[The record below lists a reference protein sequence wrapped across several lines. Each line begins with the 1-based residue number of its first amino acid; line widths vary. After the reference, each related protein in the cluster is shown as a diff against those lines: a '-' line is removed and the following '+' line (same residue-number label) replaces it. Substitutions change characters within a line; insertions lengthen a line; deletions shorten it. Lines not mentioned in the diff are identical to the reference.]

1 MSLDL
6 SFPAKRGAPPR
17 ELEIRPKQVKAWI
30 ESLPLAQSMDASR
43 KLCANLAAMNS
54 SKIDWDDRVQILE
67 TYRPTTAVLLEEL
80 EAIFAKST
88 PPLAVRAREALGVAR
103 DLAAELAV
111 GYKIAIAE
119 KSGKLL
125 AFGSPKQ
132 LPLLIYRA
140 MECLAAGL
148 RASYKSYSPVPAG
161 IWKEMHQLY
170 LHAERENLALALAD
184 AEAKASVFDAYSE
197 SLLLALTD
205 PYRLIQGEAEKVL
218 AQIRAAR
225 GLATLA
231 RARPSTPPGA
241 HFLVPCDTDRPPKP
255 ALSAND
261 DTGGENW
268 RLLDANP
275 LVERLRARK
284 KALETGNVS
293 ATTSRMVG
301 ADGMALL
308 EKLIVLWGDPPK
320 RSSRRDAMETTVAIC
335 VGLKDLSHFVSCEP
349 KGETLSEGEGIRSG
363 ITMPLITVPDDE
375 VSKQL
380 AVHEWDVVNQSAGGL
395 KVRRLAAARPSIGVG
410 EVVGIKSIGKSR
422 WTIGVV
428 RWITELESGALEFGL
443 QFLSPGARTVSVLP
457 TAVSIANQAKLALLL
472 AEGESFGEQS
482 LLTPPSTF
490 ADLREFEVE
499 DEGMVS
505 CVRATRLIEKTLRFE
520 LFHFSPS

>member
-43 KLCANLAAMNS
+43 KLCANLSAMNS

-225 GLATLA
+225 GFATLSA
-231 RARPSTPPGA
+231 ARPSTTPGA
-241 HFLVPCDTDRPPKP
+241 H
-255 ALSAND
+255 
-261 DTGGENW
+261 
-268 RLLDANP
+268 
-275 LVERLRARK
+275 
-284 KALETGNVS
+284 
-293 ATTSRMVG
+293 
-301 ADGMALL
+301 
-308 EKLIVLWGDPPK
+308 
-320 RSSRRDAMETTVAIC
+320 
-335 VGLKDLSHFVSCEP
+335 
-349 KGETLSEGEGIRSG
+349 
-363 ITMPLITVPDDE
+363 
-375 VSKQL
+375 
-380 AVHEWDVVNQSAGGL
+380 
-395 KVRRLAAARPSIGVG
+395 
-410 EVVGIKSIGKSR
+410 
-422 WTIGVV
+422 
-428 RWITELESGALEFGL
+428 
-443 QFLSPGARTVSVLP
+443 
-457 TAVSIANQAKLALLL
+457 
-472 AEGESFGEQS
+472 
-482 LLTPPSTF
+482 
-490 ADLREFEVE
+490 
-499 DEGMVS
+499 
-505 CVRATRLIEKTLRFE
+505 
-520 LFHFSPS
+520 